1 LQWVSSEHLAVGAS
15 TGLFRIYD
23 STGSELAAVRF
34 HHAPLLAIRTF
45 PTQPLSHYELDL
57 WLLFD
62 DKVRQGGTQILIHGL
77 RVR

>member
-1 LQWVSSEHLAVGAS
+1 MSSEHLAVGAS

-34 HHAPLLAIRTF
+34 HDAPLLAIRTF

-62 DKVRQGGTQILIHGL
+62 DKVRQGDTTLGRCE
-77 RVR
+77 RVH